1 MPNQDR
7 NLKWSVQ
14 LLLTVPPAYA
24 HMAPAG
30 TPAIVVVQ
38 KMILMVGNSKICL
51 IYVI

>member
-7 NLKWSVQ
+7 SLKWSVQ

-38 KMILMVGNSKICL
+38 KMILMVCI
-51 IYVI
+51 